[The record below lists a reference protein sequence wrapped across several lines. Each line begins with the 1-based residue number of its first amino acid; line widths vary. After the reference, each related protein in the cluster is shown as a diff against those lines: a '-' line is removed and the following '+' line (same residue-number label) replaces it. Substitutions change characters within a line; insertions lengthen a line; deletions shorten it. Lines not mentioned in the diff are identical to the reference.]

1 MEEQLVLEPT
11 VKNSSIRLTNQTYT
25 QRTIGVMPG
34 PDGRLYAI
42 GTATNGIARY
52 IQATVEELEADP
64 TWRDK
69 LMLVE
74 NREGGVFFKLA
85 SSGLLNL

>member
-1 MEEQLVLEPT
+1 
-11 VKNSSIRLTNQTYT
+11 
-25 QRTIGVMPG
+25 
-34 PDGRLYAI
+34 LYAI